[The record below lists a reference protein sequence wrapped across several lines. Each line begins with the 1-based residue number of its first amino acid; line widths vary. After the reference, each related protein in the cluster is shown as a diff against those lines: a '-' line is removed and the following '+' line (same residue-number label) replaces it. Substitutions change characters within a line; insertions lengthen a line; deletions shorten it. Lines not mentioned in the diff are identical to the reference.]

1 MPVVLKFDTTPSLHD
16 QVEVEV
22 NGTVLRVNTIT
33 LKTTRRI
40 QQLWNDMHAGSAE
53 AIGEG
58 LKTLFNGDTS
68 VLEDV
73 PLTKLK
79 EIIEGAIEAA
89 SKPGTEEKN
98 GSGPGAESLPS

>member
-1 MPVVLKFDTTPSLHD
+1 MPVVLKFDTTESLHD
-16 QVEVEV
+16 QVDIEV
-22 NGTVLRVNTIT
+22 NGTVLHVKRIT

-40 QQLWNDMHAGSAE
+40 QQLWTDMRAGSAE

-58 LKTLFNGDTS
+58 LKALFDGDTS

-73 PLTKLK
+73 PIMKLR

-89 SKPGTEEKN
+89 SKPGIEEKN